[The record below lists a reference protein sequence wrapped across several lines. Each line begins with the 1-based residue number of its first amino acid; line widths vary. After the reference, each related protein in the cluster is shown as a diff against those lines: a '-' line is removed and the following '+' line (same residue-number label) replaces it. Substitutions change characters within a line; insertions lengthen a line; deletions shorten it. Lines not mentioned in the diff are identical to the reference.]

1 MYYVLLK
8 NTYLYCLNDGTPKI
22 SLVKKVLSCVFQTS
36 MLTKWIL
43 NLLLARRYTSETEMH
58 HTWLDFVI
66 LSCCSFLHVS
76 FSKNTG
82 VSFLGVPGLPWHPQ
96 ILAGQLT
103 LSLLGGTDYAHL
115 ITTGTSGFSDL
126 PTALSV
132 VRSGIYM
139 IYHIK
144 K

>member
-1 MYYVLLK
+1 
-8 NTYLYCLNDGTPKI
+8 
-22 SLVKKVLSCVFQTS
+22 
-36 MLTKWIL
+36 MLMPT
-43 NLLLARRYTSETEMH
+43 
-58 HTWLDFVI
+58 DFVHGRRVVPEGARGAMAPPDI
-66 LSCCSFLHVS
+66 GRSDNPMS
-76 FSKNTG
+76 TG
-82 VSFLGVPGLPWHPQ
+82 GKG
-96 ILAGQLT
+96 A
-103 LSLLGGTDYAHL
+103 DYAHL